1 MTRPDRSHTPTEQ
14 ELVSLADGS
23 LPTAQRARVEQV
35 VAASPQLRAI
45 VAAQRRVL
53 STVHNLSAGE
63 PAPAALRARLA
74 LAQPPARRAPRRRPS
89 ARMAPGRRAPGRR
102 PPAAQHAARAFKGAA
117 VTLAAVAVIA
127 VFMVGERAA
136 GVPSVADAAVLA
148 TRTPQASIPEPRDGS
163 VTLPHLSADGL
174 PYPYWEDSFGYKAR
188 GFRRDQ
194 LAGRSAT
201 TVYYARAGHQIA
213 YSIFSGPPIRAG
225 ASTHVMT
232 RNGTLL
238 RDFTT
243 KGRLFV
249 TWLRRGHTCVLTS
262 TRTPL
267 SWLIRL
273 ASSKTHPGSPLTE
286 ESDRSGDPD

>member
-1 MTRPDRSHTPTEQ
+1 MTRLDRHHTPTEQ

-23 LPTAQRARVEQV
+23 LPTARRARVEQA
-35 VAASPQLRAI
+35 VAASPELRAM

-53 STVHNLSAGE
+53 STVHHLSAGE

-74 LAQPPARRAPRRRPS
+74 LAQPPTRKPRAAHR
-89 ARMAPGRRAPGRR
+89 
-102 PPAAQHAARAFKGAA
+102 AARTLKGAA

-127 VFMVGERAA
+127 VFIVGERAT
-136 GVPSVADAAVLA
+136 GLPSVADAAVLA

-174 PYPYWEDSFGYKAR
+174 PYPYWEDDFGYKAR
-188 GFRRDQ
+188 GFRRDR

-201 TVYYARAGHQIA
+201 TVFYARAGRQIA
-213 YSIFSGPPIRAG
+213 YTIFSGPPIPAG
-225 ASTHVMT
+225 ASAHGMT

-243 KGRLFV
+243 DGRLFV

-267 SWLIRL
+267 SWLLRL
-273 ASSKTHPGSPLTE
+273 ASSKTHPSSPLTDD
-286 ESDRSGDPD
+286 SDRSGDPD